1 MIEEKEY
8 GGNLYGTI
16 ITGGRF
22 VSNRGELNYKEVLE
36 HFPNASIIRII
47 TYNISRNQRQD
58 KLFEALRDTDAE
70 IQLITNVPSRMEE
83 YFDNEAGRS
92 MRKTARRNIQIYIA
106 KLNPENFSGNF
117 LPYFNVHNHA
127 KIIGTE
133 DIVYIG
139 SANFSNESADNIETG
154 ILIEDRD
161 FISKLYSEFF
171 DKVASESLSYLDDNF
186 NAFHLFLLS
195 LYAKFEHHYNI
206 LLRDVYTDYQRTR
219 LVAADTIFIDTD
231 ELGNIYRDLEELE
244 DVSSA
249 AEDCYD
255 EENEQFNSELEDL
268 KDEFESLDIEGLKE
282 TVSEDGALYNLATF
296 DGHDKF
302 DEIMQSKYAYLAI
315 DDMTDYYSEK
325 ALQEVSEMY
334 DDVHRTFFDQGDEF
348 LEGMD
353 YILKAL
359 KVAID
364 FTERWKASRINPDI
378 DNT

>member
-1 MIEEKEY
+1 
-8 GGNLYGTI
+8 
-16 ITGGRF
+16 
-22 VSNRGELNYKEVLE
+22 
-36 HFPNASIIRII
+36 
-47 TYNISRNQRQD
+47 
-58 KLFEALRDTDAE
+58 
-70 IQLITNVPSRMEE
+70 
-83 YFDNEAGRS
+83 

-219 LVAADTIFIDTD
+219 LVVAGTIFIDTD

-255 EENEQFNSELEDL
+255 EENEQFNSELEEL

>member
-219 LVAADTIFIDTD
+219 LVVAGTIFIDTD

-255 EENEQFNSELEDL
+255 EENEQFNSELEEL

>member
-1 MIEEKEY
+1 ME
-8 GGNLYGTI
+8 LSF
-16 ITGGRF
+16 TGGRF

-219 LVAADTIFIDTD
+219 LVVAGAIFIDTD

-255 EENEQFNSELEDL
+255 EENEQFNSELEEL